1 MFAGSLSER
10 GAHGGSSADSLNGGG
25 GGGDPS
31 VIKKKKDQLNHSK
44 QKALRVLSGGD
55 HPGSKALVTKTRS
68 APGGRTQ
75 QEEEVTVVAAAV
87 VIHQHDNETDTD
99 NDEIMERDVAIAKVR
114 IYVVRENDKHELQKI
129 AKFVKLL
136 GWVGLAWDGM
146 GWDGMRWGGAGEGEG
161 GVTLMGYIPWLS
173 VVSRSE
179 HEGHFAISRNLGTIY
194 GDEIPYRISL
204 AKPSLRS

>member
-1 MFAGSLSER
+1 MVAGSLSER
-10 GAHGGSSADSLNGGG
+10 GAHGGSSADSLNGG

-75 QEEEVTVVAAAV
+75 QEEDVSSSVVAAAV
-87 VIHQHDNETDTD
+87 VVHQHDNETDTD

-114 IYVVRENDKHELQKI
+114 IHVVRE
-129 AKFVKLL
+129 
-136 GWVGLAWDGM
+136 
-146 GWDGMRWGGAGEGEG
+146 R
-161 GVTLMGYIPWLS
+161 
-173 VVSRSE
+173 
-179 HEGHFAISRNLGTIY
+179 
-194 GDEIPYRISL
+194 
-204 AKPSLRS
+204 

>member
-1 MFAGSLSER
+1 MVAGSLSER
-10 GAHGGSSADSLNGGG
+10 GAHGGSSADSLNG

-75 QEEEVTVVAAAV
+75 QEEEVSSAVVAV

-114 IYVVRENDKHELQKI
+114 IHVVRGRE
-129 AKFVKLL
+129 
-136 GWVGLAWDGM
+136 
-146 GWDGMRWGGAGEGEG
+146 
-161 GVTLMGYIPWLS
+161 T
-173 VVSRSE
+173 
-179 HEGHFAISRNLGTIY
+179 
-194 GDEIPYRISL
+194 
-204 AKPSLRS
+204 

>member
-1 MFAGSLSER
+1 MIAGSLSER

-68 APGGRTQ
+68 APGGRTL
-75 QEEEVTVVAAAV
+75 QEEEVSSSVVAAAV
-87 VIHQHDNETDTD
+87 VVHQHDNETDTD

-114 IYVVRENDKHELQKI
+114 IHVVR
-129 AKFVKLL
+129 
-136 GWVGLAWDGM
+136 G
-146 GWDGMRWGGAGEGEG
+146 R
-161 GVTLMGYIPWLS
+161 
-173 VVSRSE
+173 
-179 HEGHFAISRNLGTIY
+179 
-194 GDEIPYRISL
+194 
-204 AKPSLRS
+204 

>member
-1 MFAGSLSER
+1 MVLVAGSLSER
-10 GAHGGSSADSLNGGG
+10 GAHGGSSADSLNGVGGG

-75 QEEEVTVVAAAV
+75 QEEEVSSSVVAAAV
-87 VIHQHDNETDTD
+87 VVHQHDNETDTD

-114 IYVVRENDKHELQKI
+114 IYVLREND
-129 AKFVKLL
+129 
-136 GWVGLAWDGM
+136 
-146 GWDGMRWGGAGEGEG
+146 
-161 GVTLMGYIPWLS
+161 
-173 VVSRSE
+173 
-179 HEGHFAISRNLGTIY
+179 
-194 GDEIPYRISL
+194 
-204 AKPSLRS
+204 